1 MYNVTGTKI
10 ISAQYGIG
18 TIISISDTKVMTI
31 TFPEVGE
38 KRFMYPDAF
47 CKSIQSEDT
56 IIQEE
61 AEAAWLVKLEKKK
74 AEEAARKE
82 AESQKKRES
91 RKTLTPEEIE
101 SKKAELQHILEGIN
115 NNEQFTESTSRIFIV
130 HQGKTYFEEY
140 TGSYIWAPAS
150 GIHHHER
157 MTDIRKGDI
166 IVNYANGAVQA
177 ISEAL
182 CDWFYSPRP
191 SELHGYG
198 WDNAGYRVQLR
209 YQKLSNPVKLD
220 VIQDNI
226 INLRAKIYSSFDSA
240 GNACQGYLYELETSI
255 GKLIKGLILQKVQ
268 SDGVLK
274 VMNRF

>member
-1 MYNVTGTKI
+1 MKNITGTQI

-18 TIISISDTKVMTI
+18 TITTITDSMIMTI
-31 TFPEVGE
+31 SFPEVGK

-61 AEAAWLVKLEKKK
+61 AEAAWVVKLEKKK
-74 AEEAARKE
+74 AEEAAQKE
-82 AESQKKRES
+82 AENRKKRAS
-91 RKTLTPEEIE
+91 RKPLTAEEIA
-101 SKKAELQHILEGIN
+101 SKNAELQQILEGIDN
-115 NNEQFTESTSRIFIV
+115 REEFTESTNRIFIV
-130 HQGKTYFEEY
+130 HQGKTYLEEY
-140 TGSYIWAPAS
+140 TCGYIWAPAS

-157 MTDIRKGDI
+157 MTEIHKGDI

-191 SELHGYG
+191 SELYGHG
-198 WDNAGYRVQLR
+198 WDNTGYRVQLR
-209 YQKLSNPVKLD
+209 YQKLSHPLKLD
-220 VIQDNI
+220 TIQDHI
-226 INLRAKIYSSFDSA
+226 IDLKANIYSSFDSS

-255 GKLIKGLILQKVQ
+255 GKLIKGLILQKAQ
-268 SDGVLK
+268 SDAVLK
-274 VMNRF
+274 VVNRF